1 MKIIMLGAPGAG
13 KGTQAKQI
21 AAKYQIPH
29 ISTGDI
35 FRANIKNGTEL
46 GKKAKTYMDQGALV
60 PDELTCDLVMD
71 RIQQDDCKNG
81 FVLDG
86 FPRTIPQAE
95 ALDAALKKIS
105 QTMDYAIDVDV
116 PDENIIH
123 RMGGRRA
130 CVGCGATYHL
140 EYAPTKVEGICDVC
154 GKELILRDDD
164 KPETVKK
171 RLDVLGV
178 SYTVN
183 PLIVRG
189 LDYYTNTVFE
199 FISNEIGSQGAVCAG
214 GRYNGLVE
222 EIGGNSVPGL
232 GFAMGLERI
241 IMVMENQKLEFE
253 PEKKCDLYI
262 ASFDDE
268 TSIYAMELV
277 QKLREEG
284 FWAECDIS
292 GRSFK
297 AQMKY
302 ANKIGATYCMVIGG
316 DEMNT
321 KSAKLKRMS
330 DGTET
335 PVTLDDKFCEKLN
348 TMILEIV

>member
-1 MKIIMLGAPGAG
+1 M
-13 KGTQAKQI
+13 
-21 AAKYQIPH
+21 
-29 ISTGDI
+29 
-35 FRANIKNGTEL
+35 
-46 GKKAKTYMDQGALV
+46 
-60 PDELTCDLVMD
+60 
-71 RIQQDDCKNG
+71 
-81 FVLDG
+81 
-86 FPRTIPQAE
+86 
-95 ALDAALKKIS
+95 
-105 QTMDYAIDVDV
+105 
-116 PDENIIH
+116 
-123 RMGGRRA
+123 
-130 CVGCGATYHL
+130 
-140 EYAPTKVEGICDVC
+140 
-154 GKELILRDDD
+154 
-164 KPETVKK
+164 
-171 RLDVLGV
+171 
-178 SYTVN
+178 
-183 PLIVRG
+183 RG

-335 PVTLDDKFCEKLN
+335 PVTLDDKFSEKLN